1 MPLAFD
7 TLSHGSIAFGFFNIE
22 SDMLLCDRYFLFAD
36 EFCKYVAD
44 IAENVGEHTGQTI
57 WQVQIIQTDDAIG
70 DLMGA
75 IHGVRYTGFMGELYR
90 CFPFPPRAQDFKQ
103 NPHGFKTQTQVS
115 EIIANYAELLEIQV
129 TVKNAGGEIQV
140 GDYRFSRTQFQKLI
154 DYVWRGGYPRWK
166 DEIRPACVLEMKNK
180 VMLNGTGIFSDIEF
194 GD

>member
-44 IAENVGEHTGQTI
+44 IAENVGEHTDQTI
-57 WQVQIIQTDDAIG
+57 WQVQIIQSDDAIG

-90 CFPFPPRAQDFKQ
+90 CFPFPPLAQNFKQ
-103 NPHGFKTQTQVS
+103 NPQGFKTQSLVAD
-115 EIIANYAELLEIQV
+115 IIANYAEPLDIRARVFELVNKALVEVLQLEHVQRMHRV
-129 TVKNAGGEIQV
+129 LGDLVPNA
-140 GDYRFSRTQFQKLI
+140 L
-154 DYVWRGGYPRWK
+154 
-166 DEIRPACVLEMKNK
+166 
-180 VMLNGTGIFSDIEF
+180 
-194 GD
+194 